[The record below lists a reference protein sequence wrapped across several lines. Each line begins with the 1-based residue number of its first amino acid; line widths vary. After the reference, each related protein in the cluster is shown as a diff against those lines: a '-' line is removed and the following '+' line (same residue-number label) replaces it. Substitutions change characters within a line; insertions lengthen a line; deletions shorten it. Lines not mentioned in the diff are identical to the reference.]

1 VPNFPRVGVPQS
13 LSGLNPA
20 AIAQAAELTALTSN
34 ASKTRLLEAVRFA
47 HGLWRQQARF
57 QNIFINSVSAV
68 GVPGCLDGP
77 ALGPLIK
84 MAPGVA
90 GEQGNARALLDAVAQ
105 GVSTC
110 FAAWQHGVSV
120 PGLPWYPTFAAVP
133 APAAPPTANVPTP
146 LVVCHSPQA
155 GMLGHQ
161 MLKGQ
166 IMAALPAALRMTQ
179 LETCVGA
186 MAQSLATY
194 FATWI
199 AMQQVVGVLGHGPV
213 PSFAPPAVPLGPV
226 VGGSVIPTPG
236 HLALGPQPA
245 MAVV

>member
-1 VPNFPRVGVPQS
+1 MPIIPRVGIPQN
-13 LSGLNPA
+13 LGGLNPA
-20 AIAQAAELTALTSN
+20 VMAQAAELTALTSS

-57 QNIFINSVSAV
+57 QNVFIN
-68 GVPGCLDGP
+68 GVVAMGGPGCLDGP
-77 ALGPLIK
+77 ALEPLIR

-110 FAAWQHGVSV
+110 FGAWQHGVSV
-120 PGLPWYPTFAAVP
+120 PGLPWYPTFAAV
-133 APAAPPTANVPTP
+133 AAPVAPLTANIPTP
-146 LVVCHSPQA
+146 LVVCNSPQS

-166 IMAALPAALRMTQ
+166 IVAALPAALRVAQ
-179 LETCVGA
+179 VDTCVGA
-186 MAQSLATY
+186 LAQSVATY

-199 AMQQVVGVLGHGPV
+199 AMQQVVGVLGQGPV
-213 PSFAPPAVPLGPV
+213 PSFAPPTIPVGPV

-236 HLALGPQPA
+236 HLALGPQPG